1 LGGVFP
7 ADYPVGRITEV
18 RRRPDQ
24 SFADVV
30 AEPMSALDRDREV
43 LLVWNAA
50 EDAPRASEAAKLAD
64 PR

>member
-1 LGGVFP
+1 
-7 ADYPVGRITEV
+7 
-18 RRRPDQ
+18 
-24 SFADVV
+24 VV

-50 EDAPRASEAAKLAD
+50 EEAPRASEAAKLAD